1 MKKLAQNSELQER
14 LPGFETQL
22 GFGLHLGWS
31 IEGAI
36 GSDQKIDATYLSP
49 HVNISARLES
59 ATKQYGTQLLMSG
72 EFVEGLSHE
81 MRPSCRK
88 IDVVTVK
95 GSEQPVILYTSDLD
109 EPSEFTLLEYY
120 DTFEIAVDHYLAGE
134 WDEAVENLTICLD
147 AWPSDNVAESLLS
160 FMAGHDNIAPDDW
173 PGYRVLDSK

>member
-1 MKKLAQNSELQER
+1 M
-14 LPGFETQL
+14 
-22 GFGLHLGWS
+22 
-31 IEGAI
+31 
-36 GSDQKIDATYLSP
+36 
-49 HVNISARLES
+49 NISARLES

-95 GSEQPVILYTSDLD
+95 GSEQPVILYTTDLD

-147 AWPSDNVAESLLS
+147 AWPSDQVAEALLS
-160 FMAGHDNIAPDDW
+160 FMSDHGNFAPDDW
-173 PGYRVLDSK
+173 PGYRALDSK